1 MSLPPILADRV
12 GAVRRVLIRLM
23 KRFTAKIAQLIWY
36 GRAHPR
42 VITHYLLLIGLIV
55 KRQVNTKSEHFDRPG
70 SESYMK
76 SGLVVYH
83 S

>member
-1 MSLPPILADRV
+1 
-12 GAVRRVLIRLM
+12 M

-36 GRAHPR
+36 
-42 VITHYLLLIGLIV
+42 GLIV

-76 SGLVVYH
+76 SGF